1 MSEENNNAV
10 MLMMAK
16 SILDLNKVPDINLL
30 FDKIDQVDA
39 HQLMELAQESFDFN
53 KLSMLSFHP
62 ELN

>member
-1 MSEENNNAV
+1 